1 MAKNEVRIIGG
12 KWRGRK
18 LKFPPIAGLRPS
30 ADRTR
35 ETLFN
40 WLTAQI
46 AGARCLDLFA
56 GSGAL
61 GFEAASRDAASVD
74 LVEQNSQAAGAL
86 DRSKLL
92 LGADSVR
99 VHRQDAFGYLRRTRQ
114 AYDLVFIDPPFETA
128 LAQDTLNW
136 LAGAEPG
143 LLAPQALIYVEI
155 PNSTE
160 LALTT
165 AHWQI
170 HRDKGFGDSRALL
183 LRPGS
188 NGV

>member
-40 WLTAQI
+40 WLSAQT

-61 GFEAASRDAASVD
+61 GFEAASRHAASVD
-74 LVEQNSQAAGAL
+74 LVEQNTHAAGAL

-92 LGADSVR
+92 LGADSVQ
-99 VHRQDAFGYLRRTRQ
+99 VHCQDAFGYLRRARPG
-114 AYDLVFIDPPFETA
+114 YDLVFIDPPFETA
-128 LAQDTLNW
+128 LARETLNW

-143 LLAPQALIYVEI
+143 LLTPQALVYVEI
-155 PNSTE
+155 SKSTE
-160 LALTT
+160 LALPTT
-165 AHWQI
+165 HWQV
-170 HRDKGFGDSRALL
+170 HRDKDFGDSKALL

-188 NGV
+188 SGV